1 MNKPKKVFLTI
12 ASIASLSALPIA
24 AISCVRLT
32 SMQKKVKSKILEIKK
47 IAKEKGISEST
58 ISIINK
64 YTTDEEIAKLSDDQC
79 AALILALDAVLATIN
94 K

>member
-1 MNKPKKVFLTI
+1 MNKPKKVILTI
-12 ASIASLSALPIA
+12 ASIASLSTLPIA

-58 ISIINK
+58 IGIINK